1 MGQLWSSRWGS
12 SCIKTLSDNDCCF
25 DSIKNNK
32 SLLPWKGKHP
42 RWHSWIYECGW
53 KWWSM
58 VFELRNFTC
67 NFFLTLEQSAAFQI
81 ISCKRFIRVT
91 ITLSFHNKKKLRSGI
106 LFCAIKQA
114 VASDLNDKK
123 LQLLCLKGWFV
134 KTVLNSSHTG
144 TETFVVKYLRVK
156 TLLYWIYGF

>member
-12 SCIKTLSDNDCCF
+12 SCIKTLGDNDCCF

-81 ISCKRFIRVT
+81 ISCKRLIRVT
-91 ITLSFHNKKKLRSGI
+91 ITLSFHNKKKIAVRNLVLCNKASGCFGSEWQKATTI
-106 LFCAIKQA
+106 
-114 VASDLNDKK
+114 
-123 LQLLCLKGWFV
+123 
-134 KTVLNSSHTG
+134 VLEGMIRENGS
-144 TETFVVKYLRVK
+144 
-156 TLLYWIYGF
+156 